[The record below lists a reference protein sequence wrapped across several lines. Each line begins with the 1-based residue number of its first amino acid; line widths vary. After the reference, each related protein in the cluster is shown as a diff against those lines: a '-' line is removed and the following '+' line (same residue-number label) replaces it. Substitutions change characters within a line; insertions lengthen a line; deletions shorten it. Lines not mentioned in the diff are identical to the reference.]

1 MRCPNARHIAR
12 ALADATLAAFKKIPN
27 HGPRNA
33 KLGNACLVA
42 LSSMECEEAAAQL
55 GRVDAQIKQP
65 TGRKQA
71 AKALKTLAERSGQT
85 PEDMAE
91 LAVPTYGLDA
101 SGSLTQTL
109 GDFTAHLRITG
120 TTTNELT
127 WHRAADSKPQK
138 SIPADVKR
146 DKPEELKA
154 LQRTAKDLLKMLP
167 AQRDRVERL
176 MTQAREWPYK
186 TWRQRYIEHPL
197 LAQISRRLIWHII
210 DGERVTPAA
219 WLDGRLV
226 DVNDAPIKIA
236 AEDSARV
243 RIWHPIGQNV
253 QTVTAWRDWLSR
265 HAITQPFKQ
274 AHREIYVL
282 TDAELVT
289 QTYSNRFASHIVRQ
303 HQFVALCQQR
313 GWKTKLQGGWDGGD
327 ATPSLELPS
336 WNLRAEFW
344 INVVGELNA
353 MGVANHLS
361 TDQVRFYRAG
371 AGMNDPLPL
380 SDVPALP
387 FSEVMRDADLF
398 VGVASVGNDPTW
410 QDGGPGGQF
419 ATYWQEY
426 SFGNLSES
434 AKTRHAVIERLL
446 PRLKIASRCSLTE
459 KFLVVKGGIRTYK
472 IHLGSGNILMEPNDQ
487 YLCIVAQRTA
497 ATDRNKLFLPFEG
510 DGTLSIILSKAFLL
524 AEDKKI
530 TDETIKR
537 LIGKG

>member
-1 MRCPNARHIAR
+1 MMPRSRSLPKNRR
-12 ALADATLAAFKKIPN
+12 A
-27 HGPRNA
+27 
-33 KLGNACLVA
+33 V
-42 LSSMECEEAAAQL
+42 
-55 GRVDAQIKQP
+55 
-65 TGRKQA
+65 
-71 AKALKTLAERSGQT
+71 
-85 PEDMAE
+85 
-91 LAVPTYGLDA
+91 
-101 SGSLTQTL
+101 
-109 GDFTAHLRITG
+109 HL
-120 TTTNELT
+120 
-127 WHRAADSKPQK
+127 
-138 SIPADVKR
+138 
-146 DKPEELKA
+146 
-154 LQRTAKDLLKMLP
+154 
-167 AQRDRVERL
+167 
-176 MTQAREWPYK
+176 
-186 TWRQRYIEHPL
+186 
-197 LAQISRRLIWHII
+197 
-210 DGERVTPAA
+210 
-219 WLDGRLV
+219 
-226 DVNDAPIKIA
+226 
-236 AEDSARV
+236 
-243 RIWHPIGQNV
+243 WHPIGQNV

-282 TDAELVT
+282 TDAELAT

-446 PRLKIASRCSLTE
+446 PRLKIASRCSLTG

-487 YLCIVAQRTA
+487 YLHRRPAHRR
-497 ATDRNKLFLPFEG
+497 DRSQQTFPPV
-510 DGTLSIILSKAFLL
+510 
-524 AEDKKI
+524 
-530 TDETIKR
+530 
-537 LIGKG
+537 